1 MQRPGQLFA
10 GSQKQ
15 KPPDVCLLIK
25 AAIAVTFNYFYPYIL
40 MKGRSLIFTALLVL
54 AAGIVLIITHASI
67 RSTGVVTT
75 GGILF
80 ILAGVLNMLVFE
92 GERKRGRE
100 GRGVFAATFSW
111 LTSAA
116 AVILGVCMLIFQDTF
131 IPLVPVMFGILVA
144 FSALYQFYI
153 LAIGARPVLL
163 PGWLYIIPIAL
174 VGGAVYIFL
183 QRPDIHDPKIMLATG
198 ISLVV
203 FGAGSLIEGIL
214 LGNEHRKTLK
224 EKKASEA
231 ADAKA
236 SASWLS
242 EDSSSHEAVPESPA
256 PENSGD
262 TESGTK

>member
-1 MQRPGQLFA
+1 MRN
-10 GSQKQ
+10 
-15 KPPDVCLLIK
+15 
-25 AAIAVTFNYFYPYIL
+25 T
-40 MKGRSLIFTALLVL
+40 RS
-54 AAGIVLIITHASI
+54 
-67 RSTGVVTT
+67 
-75 GGILF
+75 
-80 ILAGVLNMLVFE
+80 
-92 GERKRGRE
+92 ERKRGRE

-242 EDSSSHEAVPESPA
+242 EDSASHEAVPESPA